1 MPRMKRS
8 GIADLPLHGGRVPD
22 WLAQRMTRLGTAIT
36 EAIIHHH
43 GTSAFLSRL
52 SDPFWFQALGAVMG
66 MDWHSSG
73 ITTSVLG
80 ALKRGLAPRSHE
92 LGIYVCGGRGKFS
105 RNTPNE
111 LRSIAYQR
119 GFDGEGLVRTS
130 RLTAR
135 IDNNAIADGFQ
146 IYLHSFVVTS
156 NGEWAVVQQGLNDQ
170 SGMARRYHWHSA
182 TVKDFVEEPHTGIV
196 GEHQGTIMNL
206 VDADAKSAQRAML
219 DIAREHPEKTL
230 RAVGSA
236 GSLPAVFNNRYL
248 RLPAHHD
255 VRRTDVDLKRL
266 GAVLAIAYERKLHNF
281 AELLLVEKLG
291 PRTLQSLAL
300 VAEVIHGTP
309 SRFDD
314 PARFSFAHGGKDGH
328 PFPVPLKT
336 YDESLNFLR
345 TALDRAKPV
354 SMAVTGRDGVSTGS
368 GSDRVEFGREKL
380 DALRRLDRFARSVEG
395 RFQPQADF
403 DAVIAHERTISP
415 SLGGRTVVDDKLG
428 RRFFVGRSRQPSMF
442 DRQD

>member
-1 MPRMKRS
+1 MKRS
-8 GIADLPLHGGRVPD
+8 GVADLPLHGGRVPQ

-36 EAIIHHH
+36 EAIVYDY

-73 ITTSVLG
+73 ITTSVMG
-80 ALKRGLAPRSHE
+80 ALKRGLGPRADE
-92 LGIYVCGGRGKFS
+92 LGIYICGGRGRFS

-111 LRSIAYQR
+111 LRLISERR
-119 GFDGEGLVRTS
+119 GFDGEDLVRTS

-146 IYLHSFVVTS
+146 IYLHNFVVTS
-156 NGEWAVVQQGLNDQ
+156 DGEWAVVQQGLNDQ

-182 TVKDFVEEPHTGIV
+182 AVKDFVAEPHTGIV
-196 GEHQGTIMNL
+196 GEHQGRIMNL
-206 VDADAKSAQRAML
+206 VDANAKPAQSAML
-219 DIAREHPEKTL
+219 ELTRENPDKLLGEIRHL
-230 RAVGSA
+230 Q
-236 GSLPAVFNNRYL
+236 LPR
-248 RLPAHHD
+248 HHE
-255 VRRTDVDLKRL
+255 VRSENVDLKRL
-266 GAVLAIAYERKLHNF
+266 GAVLAVAYERDLHNF

-300 VAEVIHGTP
+300 VAEVVHGAP

-345 TALDRAKPV
+345 NALDRAKL
-354 SMAVTGRDGVSTGS
+354 GS
-368 GSDRVEFGREKL
+368 ASGTDRVIAKEKL
-380 DALRRLDRFARSVEG
+380 EGFRRLEKFARLIET
-395 RFQPQADF
+395 RLRPQADF
-403 DAVIAHERTISP
+403 AGIIAHEKTISP
-415 SLGGRTVVDDKLG
+415 ALDGRSVFDDKRPAAQ
-428 RRFFVGRSRQPSMF
+428 RRANLDKRKLPMREPRQRSLF
-442 DRQD
+442 